1 MTREDQVSTVAAVIW
16 GADTSD
22 ANRIAGRVMD
32 ALFGLGDKIT
42 LTFDDTPGMRA
53 ALRQLAE
60 RALDLQDGEVDDE
73 YTTFDAVVTAAID
86 VDEPGALMVPLPERD
101 PMEDFVQAVTEAAV
115 TYDAT
120 GEHMPCRPLDC
131 ARCRVVDALPKS
143 VQDRLAN
150 APRQRERR

>member
-22 ANRIAGRVMD
+22 ANRIAGRVVD

-60 RALDLQDGEVDDE
+60 QASALSRNGDGYEAFD
-73 YTTFDAVVTAAID
+73 DAVARAID
-86 VDEPGALMVPLPERD
+86 IDEPGALMVPLPERD